1 MMNWKGFGKRRTGS
15 NFKEIVRNLPG
26 GTEERTK
33 NFSKD
38 GRFQGRD
45 LNPGP
50 PERRSRS
57 VNHFSTTFGAKG
69 INFTPDIM
77 LNGPNAAFVRST
89 GSLRTVHRL
98 YDIDC

>member
-1 MMNWKGFGKRRTGS
+1 MMNWKGFGRRRTGP

-45 LNPGP
+45 LNPRP
-50 PERRSRS
+50 PENEAGALTTCPRRS
-57 VNHFSTTFGAKG
+57 VPKE
-69 INFTPDIM
+69 
-77 LNGPNAAFVRST
+77 
-89 GSLRTVHRL
+89 
-98 YDIDC
+98 